1 MQLDLLGMRLY
12 AGRVDAPACGPIL
25 PLMLFSR
32 FSLVTRFCVAS
43 LDYALVVI
51 LAAIGSLW
59 CLAVRLGVNPNPER
73 ITPDFEWWVVIAT
86 GVALFIF
93 WSMTR
98 RRAWFAERRAWF
110 VLGAMVVLILGGI
123 GFVKVRAVTL
133 TMDSFS
139 TSEKAMLILQQGGV
153 FLLLMVALFAL
164 RRMALERGWLSTIS
178 RAALMVMLAGYLVYL
193 GWDDPV
199 APSIARN
206 HAAMA
211 GRCEDEAT
219 YRLTLRYTPAPG
231 GGGKVFTA
239 PTHKL
244 DFSSKGEKRT
254 AYLRAH
260 RTDIEANWV
269 ELAEVR
275 AWWAEMAAQPQLG
288 DRPGTDFD
296 QPLIRFQPVRTYFQH
311 AMALA
316 ELHALDGDGDAAMAA
331 IGNAY
336 AVGVRLEASS
346 CTLVR
351 GMRGFHAKAGIGDGG
366 VCAGSF
372 AGV

>member
-1 MQLDLLGMRLY
+1 MF
-12 AGRVDAPACGPIL
+12 
-25 PLMLFSR
+25 LMPFLE
-32 FSLVTRFCVAS
+32 
-43 LDYALVVI
+43 LVVGFFELRLFEMAGAFHPLDDFFGGGD
-51 LAAIGSLW
+51 LAA
-59 CLAVRLGVNPNPER
+59 
-73 ITPDFEWWVVIAT
+73 
-86 GVALFIF
+86 
-93 WSMTR
+93 
-98 RRAWFAERRAWF
+98 
-110 VLGAMVVLILGGI
+110 
-123 GFVKVRAVTL
+123 
-133 TMDSFS
+133 
-139 TSEKAMLILQQGGV
+139 
-153 FLLLMVALFAL
+153 MVALFAL

-296 QPLIRFQPVRTYFQH
+296 QP
-311 AMALA
+311 
-316 ELHALDGDGDAAMAA
+316 
-331 IGNAY
+331 
-336 AVGVRLEASS
+336 
-346 CTLVR
+346 
-351 GMRGFHAKAGIGDGG
+351 
-366 VCAGSF
+366 SF
-372 AGV
+372 AFSRCGLTFSMRWLSPSSMRSMAMETRRWRRSAMPMLSECGWRRRHARLSGA